1 MQRKTQKKAS
11 KVDYS
16 LLIKR
21 QILSYLE
28 ALKNKD
34 CTVGQLDRSMKKLF
48 SMGDLVVPVCLSK
61 LKESD
66 EELAPIVCYA
76 LEYAN
81 DYRLVEPLM
90 DILVMPQVSDK
101 VKARILSVLSH
112 YGVDTGDLPL
122 NSIMKDFEKVVTQ
135 SLVEMIDDIN
145 KDYFLIPYIL
155 DDLQDFPPE
164 VKLAYI
170 RDIGE
175 HRLEK
180 AVVLLEIL
188 SKVDDVPVAEEAA
201 RALGKIKSGK
211 ALYALNK
218 VFREVT
224 NERLKKT
231 VEREIRR
238 LKFSGVAEEPYEMPV
253 TLKKPVK
260 VILSSIDGLGSRALW
275 IAWRNPIKKR
285 RLCSMNL
292 LVNVSE
298 GIKDCWSIS
307 QMTSR
312 EFENSVRDLSRST
325 IIVETD
331 AQYAVA
337 LIKDAFY
344 WNLKTGNPI
353 PYQFFFWKGVIEE
366 SMSCRLA
373 PKPYRPDFSMY
384 DLLSIKADEDY
395 YKSTFD
401 LFNYRL
407 FEDWFVAEPRVYDY
421 AEEHKSKNGY
431 YIKKMTLSKAE
442 SLFSK
447 FTAELIE
454 PRVETL
460 RRMLELAAD
469 FLNRMGERELV
480 KVVLSAMLH
489 LDSDPLHY
497 HPFIQ
502 RMIIESLRVALINM
516 KNGFDMRVNP
526 EAFD

>member
-1 MQRKTQKKAS
+1 MQRKTQKKTS

-16 LLIKR
+16 LLKKR
-21 QILSYLE
+21 QILSFLE

-34 CTVGQLDRSMKKLF
+34 YTVGQLDRSMKKLF
-48 SMGDLVVPVCLSK
+48 SMGDMVVPVCLSK
-61 LKESD
+61 LRESD

-81 DYRLVEPLM
+81 DYRLIGPLM

-122 NSIMKDFEKVVTQ
+122 NSIMRDFEKVVTQ
-135 SLVEMIDDIN
+135 SLIEMIEDIN

-175 HRLEK
+175 HRLEN

-188 SKVDDVPVAEEAA
+188 AKVDDIPVAEEAA
-201 RALGKIKSGK
+201 RALGKIRSGK

-218 VFREVT
+218 VSREVG

-231 VEREIRR
+231 VEREILR

-253 TLKKPVK
+253 NLKKPVK

-275 IAWRNPIKKR
+275 FTWKNPIKKR

-298 GIKDCWSIS
+298 GIRDCWSIS

-325 IIVETD
+325 IIVEAD
-331 AQYAVA
+331 ANYAVA
-337 LIKDAFY
+337 LIKDAYY
-344 WNLKTGNPI
+344 WNLKAGNPI

-366 SMSCRLA
+366 SMSCRIV
-373 PKPYRPDFSMY
+373 PKPYRPDFGMY
-384 DLLSIKADEDY
+384 DFSSIKANDDY

-447 FTAELIE
+447 FTSELIE

-460 RRMLELAAD
+460 RRMLELSAD
-469 FLNRMGERELV
+469 FLNKMGERELV

-489 LDSDPLHY
+489 LDTEPLHY

>member
-1 MQRKTQKKAS
+1 MQKKLRRKAS

-28 ALKNKD
+28 DLKDKD

-61 LKESD
+61 LRESD

-81 DYRLVEPLM
+81 DYRLVDPLM

-122 NSIMKDFEKVVTQ
+122 TSIMKDFEKVVTQ
-135 SLVEMIDDIN
+135 SLVEMIEDIN
-145 KDYFLIPYIL
+145 RDYFLIPYIL

-175 HRLEK
+175 QRLEK
-180 AVVLLEIL
+180 AVILLEIL
-188 SKVDDVPVAEEAA
+188 GKVDDVPVAEEAA
-201 RALGKIKSGK
+201 KALGKIKSGK

-218 VFREVT
+218 VFREVADEQVKRT
-224 NERLKKT
+224 L
-231 VEREIRR
+231 EREIRR
-238 LKFSGVAEEPYEMPV
+238 LKFSGVVEEPYEMPV
-253 TLKKPVK
+253 NIKKPVK
-260 VILSSIDGLGSRALW
+260 MMLSSIDGLGSRVLW
-275 IAWRNPIKKR
+275 IAWRNPVKKR

-292 LVNVSE
+292 LLNVSD
-298 GIKDCWSIS
+298 GIRDCWSIS
-307 QMTSR
+307 QMTGR
-312 EFENSVRDLSRST
+312 EFENSVKDLSRST
-325 IIVETD
+325 IIVEAD
-331 AQYAVA
+331 AQYAVT
-337 LIKDAFY
+337 LMRDAY
-344 WNLKTGNPI
+344 YRNLKEGNPI
-353 PYQFFFWKGVIEE
+353 PYQFFFWKGIVEE
-366 SMSCRLA
+366 SLSCRIS
-373 PKPYRPDFSMY
+373 PKPYSPDFSMY
-384 DLLSIKADEDY
+384 DLSSIMADENY
-395 YKSTFD
+395 FKSTFD

-431 YIKKMTLSKAE
+431 YIKKMTISKAE
-442 SLFSK
+442 NLFSK
-447 FTAELIE
+447 FAAELVE

-460 RRMLELAAD
+460 KRMLELAAD
-469 FLNRMGERELV
+469 FLNKMGERELV
-480 KVVLSAMLH
+480 KVVLSALLH
-489 LDSDPLHY
+489 LDSTPLHH

-502 RMIIESLRVALINM
+502 RMIIESLRVALVNM

>member
-1 MQRKTQKKAS
+1 MQKRSRKKVS
-11 KVDYS
+11 KIDYS
-16 LLIKR
+16 LLKKR
-21 QILSYLE
+21 EILSYLE
-28 ALKNKD
+28 SLKNKD
-34 CTVGQLDRSMKKLF
+34 YTVGQLDRSMKKLF
-48 SMGDLVVPVCLSK
+48 RMGDLVVPVCLSK

-81 DYRLVEPLM
+81 DYRLVGPLM

-122 NSIMKDFEKVVTQ
+122 NSIMNDFQKVVTQ

-145 KDYFLIPYIL
+145 RDYFLIPYIL
-155 DDLQDFPPE
+155 DDLQEFPLE

-170 RDIGE
+170 REIGE

-180 AVVLLEIL
+180 AVILLEIL
-188 SKVDDVPVAEEAA
+188 AKTDDVPVAEEAA
-201 RALGKIKSGK
+201 RALGKIKSGR

-218 VFREVT
+218 VLREVT
-224 NERLKKT
+224 NERVKKT
-231 VEREIRR
+231 VERESLR
-238 LKFSGVAEEPYEMPV
+238 LRFSGVIEEPYEIPV
-253 TLKKPVK
+253 VLKKPAK

-275 IAWRNPIKKR
+275 ITWPNPLKKR
-285 RLCSMNL
+285 RFCSMNL
-292 LVNVSE
+292 LLNVSE

-312 EFENSVRDLSRST
+312 EFQNSLKDLSRST

-331 AQYAVA
+331 AEYAIA
-337 LIKDAFY
+337 LIKDAYY
-344 WNLKTGNPI
+344 WNCKAENPL
-353 PYQFFFWKGVIEE
+353 PYQFFFWKGIVEE
-366 SMSCRLA
+366 SMSCRLV
-373 PKPYRPDFSMY
+373 PKAYKPDFSDY
-384 DLLSIKADEDY
+384 DLVSIKANDDY
-395 YKSTFD
+395 FKSTFD

-407 FEDWFVAEPRVYDY
+407 FEDWFVAEPRVYDF

-431 YIKKMTLSKAE
+431 YIKKMTISKAE
-442 SLFSK
+442 NLFAK

-454 PRVETL
+454 PRVAAIK
-460 RRMLELAAD
+460 RMLELAAD

-489 LDSDPLHY
+489 LDSMPLHY

-502 RMIIESLRVALINM
+502 RMIIESLRVALVNM